1 MPHGVPFWKGGASH
15 QRRKYPAKHPHCM
28 GFPLADWINRHEGL
42 PHNLSQSGM
51 KYSLQ
56 RSLKRLRPR
65 NGSTLEELQ
74 RAFAET
80 LGIDPRRVFLTHG
93 ATEANAVT
101 LWFLALELR
110 KKWGR
115 TPRAHVPALEYPP
128 LQEGPGWSGF
138 RRVPDPTASDLHV
151 HSNPNNP
158 RGTLVPHPATSR
170 KGPLFLIDET
180 FREFTPLR
188 SAAIPGNSSIFVT
201 GTLTK
206 AYGADALRVGWV
218 AIPPEWVDRFEPFH
232 GNMVALIP
240 QASLDGAMA
249 LLARRQRIFQESREI
264 FRRNERVLRRMLP
277 GIPSLSAPVCFDE
290 ISRTPGEGD
299 RLARWAVEKG
309 VLVSPGG
316 LFGDSR
322 GVRICL
328 TQRTFSADLARY
340 IALRREFL
348 EGVHGFRKGA
358 FPAGSNLS

>member
-1 MPHGVPFWKGGASH
+1 
-15 QRRKYPAKHPHCM
+15 M
-28 GFPLADWINRHEGL
+28 GFPLADWINQHEGL

-56 RSLKRLRPR
+56 RSLKGLRPR
-65 NGSTLEELQ
+65 NGSTQDELQ
-74 RAFAET
+74 RALAET
-80 LGIDPRRVFLTHG
+80 LGVDPRRLFLTHG

-101 LWFLALELR
+101 LWFLGVELR
-110 KKWGR
+110 RELGR

-138 RRVPDPTASDLHV
+138 RRVSEPTGSDLRV

-158 RGTLVPHPATSR
+158 RGTLVPPPATSR
-170 KGPLFLIDET
+170 NGPVFLIDET

-188 SAAIPGNSSIFVT
+188 SAATRGDPSIFVT

-218 AIPPEWVDRFEPFH
+218 AAPPEWVDRFASFH

-240 QASLDGAMA
+240 QASIDGAMS
-249 LLARRQRIFQESREI
+249 LLSRRDRILRESREL
-264 FRRNERVLRRMLP
+264 FRRNERVLHRMLP

-290 ISRTPGEGD
+290 ISRKPGGGD
-299 RLARWAVEKG
+299 LLARWAVEKG
-309 VLVSPGG
+309 VLVCPGG

-322 GVRICL
+322 GIRICL
-328 TQRTFSADLARY
+328 TQRSFPRDLLRY
-340 IALRREFL
+340 LAIRREFL
-348 EGVHGFRKGA
+348 DGAYGSREGA
-358 FPAGSNLS
+358 YPAGSNLS